1 MTTKRLSLAALL
13 LTGVLGCRPAEP
25 PPPVPP
31 PVPEV
36 PTPVA
41 PEPETDSQN
50 AAAAAQVIREYYEA
64 INRKDYE
71 RAYHWWGGGG
81 AASGKTY
88 ETFVRGFSGTE
99 SVTVDVGS
107 PSRIEGAAGSRY
119 VTVPVAIV
127 ATGADGRTV
136 RFAGTYTLRRSEV
149 DGATP
154 EQRAWHINSAQI
166 TVEDP

>member
-1 MTTKRLSLAALL
+1 
-13 LTGVLGCRPAEP
+13 V
-25 PPPVPP
+25 
-31 PVPEV
+31 
-36 PTPVA
+36 
-41 PEPETDSQN
+41 PETDAES
-50 AAAAAQVIREYYEA
+50 AAAAAVVIREYYEA

-71 RAYHWWGGGG
+71 RAYHRWGGGG

-119 VTVPVAIV
+119 VTVPVAIL
-127 ATGADGRTV
+127 ATAAGGATQ
-136 RFAGTYTLRRSEV
+136 RFAGTYTLRRSVV

-154 EQRAWHINSAQI
+154 EQRAWHIDSAQI
-166 TVEDP
+166 KVGKP